1 MKLFGYS
8 LTGNLDV
15 DDNQY
20 PDLAVGSLSDS
31 IFVYRCVYIER
42 ELLHKHKIKSNQ

>member
-1 MKLFGYS
+1 MFCHLQVLSPGSKTVTLFGYS
-8 LTGNLDV
+8 LSGNLDV

-31 IFVYRCVYIER
+31 VFVYR
-42 ELLHKHKIKSNQ
+42 